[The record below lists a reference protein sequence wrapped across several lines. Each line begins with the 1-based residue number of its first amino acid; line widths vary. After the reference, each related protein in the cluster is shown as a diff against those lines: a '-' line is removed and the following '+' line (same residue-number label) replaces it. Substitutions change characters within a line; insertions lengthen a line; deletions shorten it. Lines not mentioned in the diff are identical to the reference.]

1 MCLGLKIKHDC
12 CLGRLCCVLL
22 MAMLAG
28 ILSGL
33 KIGANF
39 MLRTL
44 HELAFIGKQTNLLF
58 IVGTNAF
65 ILYFFSKKFNFGA
78 FFKLFTLGLYIVF
91 GGYYKT
97 EYFLPQILN
106 SKLLLD
112 GL

>member
-1 MCLGLKIKHDC
+1 
-12 CLGRLCCVLL
+12 
-22 MAMLAG
+22 
-28 ILSGL
+28 
-33 KIGANF
+33 

-65 ILYFFSKKFNFGA
+65 ILYFFQKNLILE
-78 FFKLFTLGLYIVF
+78 LFSNYLLWGLHIVF